1 MITTRNIRFEDWEA
15 EQMQDSGFRVA
26 VEELEPTYQVARLR
40 IMRGLTQGQLAEL
53 VGTKQSSIARLE
65 SGNAQPSLSFLRRV
79 VAALGGR
86 LVVQIIPQEEVT
98 IADHST
104 STIATDQPDVYSQE
118 KIIHVPNWPL
128 PEKHLWLDH
137 WTDRASAAS
146 Q

>member
-1 MITTRNIRFEDWEA
+1 MIATSNIRFEDWEA
-15 EQMQDSGFRVA
+15 EQMQDAGFRVA
-26 VEELEPTYQVARLR
+26 VEELEPAYQIARLR
-40 IMRGLTQGQLAEL
+40 MMRGLTQGQLAEL

-65 SGNAQPSLSFLRRV
+65 SGNAQPSLSFLRRI

-86 LVVQIIPQEEVT
+86 LVVQIIPKEVT
-98 IADHST
+98 MTDRGK
-104 STIATDQPDVYSQE
+104 STIATDQPDIYAQE